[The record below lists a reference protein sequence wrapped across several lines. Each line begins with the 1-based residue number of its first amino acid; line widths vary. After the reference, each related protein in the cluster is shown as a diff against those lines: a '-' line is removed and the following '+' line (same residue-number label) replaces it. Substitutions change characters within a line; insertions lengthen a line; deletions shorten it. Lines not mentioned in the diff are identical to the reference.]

1 MTLPTIVSVS
11 SADSPTIQSILLSVP
26 GIFSMSDDCPSPTF
40 SILGGLFSFAVFLSH
55 IIIISVA
62 LCM

>member
-1 MTLPTIVSVS
+1 MTLPTTVSVS
-11 SADSPTIQSILLSVP
+11 SAHSPMIQCILLSVP

-40 SILGGLFSFAVFLSH
+40 SIWGGLFSFAVFLFH